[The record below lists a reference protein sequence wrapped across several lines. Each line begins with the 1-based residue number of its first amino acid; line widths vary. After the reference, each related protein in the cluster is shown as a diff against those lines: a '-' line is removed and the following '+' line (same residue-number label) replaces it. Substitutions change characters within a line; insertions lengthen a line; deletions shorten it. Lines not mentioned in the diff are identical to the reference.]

1 MKLMKNLFHNERRL
15 PRGFILLTTVPT
27 VVLSVVFILYP
38 AVSGVYYSLTDAA
51 TVRSQ
56 VRPNFIGL
64 ENYIY
69 LFTRDRLFGKVVL
82 NTLKLLLIVPPCTVF
97 ISLVMA
103 VLFSQSKLK
112 EKGIYRTLLFLPSVI
127 SLSVDAIVWACIF
140 DPRPTGIAN
149 QFLAFFGVE
158 PVTWL
163 GDARFA
169 IFCVAV
175 VLVWQAA
182 GYYMVMIIAGLDSIP
197 NTIYEAASLDGASAA
212 ARLFRITVPLMKDII
227 GIVFIFSVSGT
238 LNLSFIITKVMTGGG
253 PGNSTL
259 VLGLYTYNMAFGI
272 NTNLGYSMV
281 LAVFSMVLGI
291 LVSLGSRKISY
302 NNENQ

>member
-1 MKLMKNLFHNERRL
+1 MRNSLHNQKRL
-15 PRGFILLTTVPT
+15 PLVFILFTTVPT
-27 VVLSVVFILYP
+27 FVLSLVFILYP

-51 TVRSQ
+51 TIRSQ

-69 LFTRDRLFGKVVL
+69 LFTRDRLFIKVML
-82 NTLKLLLIVPPCTVF
+82 NTLKLLLTVPPCTVF

-103 VLFSQSKLK
+103 ALFSQSKLR
-112 EKGIYRTLLFLPSVI
+112 EKGVYRSLLFMPSVI

-149 QFLAFFGVE
+149 QFLAFFDAG

-169 IFCVAV
+169 IFCIAV
-175 VLVWQAA
+175 VLIWQAA
-182 GYYMVMIIAGLDSIP
+182 GYYMVMIVAGLDSIP

-212 ARLFRITVPLMKDII
+212 VKLFRITVPLMKDII

-238 LNLSFIITKVMTGGG
+238 LRLSFIITKVMTNGG

-259 VLGLYTYNMAFGI
+259 VLGLYTYNMAFGL

-281 LAVFSMVLGI
+281 LTVFSMTLGI
-291 LVSLGSRKISY
+291 LISLGSRKISY
-302 NNENQ
+302 GNENQ